1 MLRSSPLDPGAQPV
15 GGDAST
21 PLAQVG
27 ITNGAQLHLINKEA
41 SIKAQVLT
49 KEVVRVEPEKPV
61 DKGGSGAAAA
71 AAVSSS
77 SAGCAPSQYFAS
89 PPFVYFHADIHFRNI
104 LRTPAPPTN
113 PPRGAQG
120 GRQPRRPE
128 STWFSYRG
136 ICVRFRVTFVCC
148 SCSPPPPPPTRRAA
162 ASSSSAPPP
171 PKARAGPTRPRLA
184 EYVLVL
190 FVLQQGADA
199 ISYETNFSVSLV
211 SYHLAQNT
219 FPNEH
224 IFL

>member
-148 SCSPPPPPPTRRAA
+148 SCSPTPPPPDAQGGRQLLLR
-162 ASSSSAPPP
+162 SSSAE
-171 PKARAGPTRPRLA
+171 GSG
-184 EYVLVL
+184 
-190 FVLQQGADA
+190 GADA
-199 ISYETNFSVSLV
+199 PAARGVCFGSFCSP
-211 SYHLAQNT
+211 ARC
-219 FPNEH
+219 
-224 IFL
+224 